1 MTVVSIL
8 SVYNPSSHARRWSTR
23 RAYRAHCGYLAT
35 GGHITAADGC
45 ILHQPKSVFATLRRT
60 QVGVEPLEPLQQSFA
75 VVKPI
80 HTDHHEAVFGHGKD
94 FGRAVKLGQLWIAT

>member
-1 MTVVSIL
+1 
-8 SVYNPSSHARRWSTR
+8 
-23 RAYRAHCGYLAT
+23 
-35 GGHITAADGC
+35 
-45 ILHQPKSVFATLRRT
+45 
-60 QVGVEPLEPLQQSFA
+60 VEPLEPLQQSFA